1 MTAVRRRKRRRKR
14 RDAGTGRPG
23 SGRLALVLAVL
34 VGVNLYV
41 FLWRGGTSIPDVMEK
56 AAVAGQTELGARGL
70 AGLRESLTEAD
81 EGDDA
86 LEEPGITVIDG
97 EIPQG
102 GSIDV
107 VLREAGLTPSR
118 AHEVIGA
125 LTPHVDFRAIRAG
138 QRYRLELEPDGE
150 FRSFE
155 FEISRVERVVAEAAE
170 PGGEITADMLVTET
184 EVRIEEVGGTIENSL
199 YLSIR
204 RAGEDTSLV
213 SFFVDV
219 FAYDLNFYVDTHPG
233 DTFRMI
239 IEKEYLD
246 GEFYRYG
253 DALAAEYSGLRG
265 TFRAFRWKEP
275 GSDEYAYYDEEGR
288 PLERSLLRTPLKYT
302 RISSRFNPNR
312 MHPVLHRRRGHYGT
326 DYAAPT
332 GTPIWAAGSGR
343 ITRRGWGGGGA
354 GNMVVI
360 EHDDGLVTRYMHLSR
375 FASGQRV
382 GQRVSQK
389 TVIGYVGATGMATG
403 PHLHFEV
410 IQNGRH
416 LNPEEMKLER
426 ADPLS
431 DELMPRFVEDT
442 GDLVPRLA
450 QVPVRG
456 PWERVGRTIGSLVA
470 ADH

>member
-1 MTAVRRRKRRRKR
+1 MTAVRRRKRRKKR
-14 RDAGTGRPG
+14 LDAGAGKQG

-56 AAVAGQTELGARGL
+56 AAVAGQTELGARGM
-70 AGLRESLTEAD
+70 AGLRPQLSEAD
-81 EGDDA
+81 EEES
-86 LEEPGITVIDG
+86 LEEPGITVVDS
-97 EIPQG
+97 EIAPG
-102 GSIDV
+102 GSIDL
-107 VLREAGLTPSR
+107 VLRDAGLSSAR
-118 AHEVIGA
+118 AHEVIKA
-125 LTPHVDFRAIRAG
+125 LEPHVDFRAIRAG
-138 QRYRLELEPDGE
+138 QRYRLELDPEGS
-150 FRSFE
+150 FVSFE
-155 FEISRVERVVAEAAE
+155 FEVSRVERVVAKASE
-170 PGGEITADMLVTET
+170 PGGEITAEKLVTET
-184 EVRIEEVGGTIENSL
+184 EVRVEEVGGTIENSL

-204 RAGEDTSLV
+204 RAGEDTRLV

-265 TFRAFRWKEP
+265 TFRAFRWKRP
-275 GSDEYAYYDEEGR
+275 GSDEYAYYDEDGR

-312 MHPVLHRRRGHYGT
+312 MHPILHKRRGHMGT

-360 EHDDGLVTRYMHLSR
+360 QHDDGLQTRYMHLSR
-375 FASGQRV
+375 FADGQRV

-416 LNPEEMKLER
+416 VNPEQLKLER

-431 DELMPRFVEDT
+431 DELKAVYLADV
-442 GDLVPRLA
+442 GHLVPQLA
-450 QVPVRG
+450 KVPVRG

-470 ADH
+470 VGE